1 MGGQKLVHVHIVVAT
16 VFDFMTEED
25 WGPLF
30 GSFNMTL
37 SRTKTFMHPKK
48 TPAVQANQGWVYV
61 PANAHYVLMFPMV
74 FLSAMYAKEDYGG
87 SGLSRLEASVIFEAL
102 SSGCV
107 STTAYLSIH
116 K

>member
-1 MGGQKLVHVHIVVAT
+1 MV
-16 VFDFMTEED
+16 
-25 WGPLF
+25 
-30 GSFNMTL
+30 L
-37 SRTKTFMHPKK
+37 SRAKILVGPKK
-48 TPAVQANQGWVYV
+48 MPAQQANQGLVHV
-61 PANAHYVLMFPMV
+61 TANAHKVLMSPMV